1 MNSETYLTIAGWF
14 DKEIRENKGY
24 NSKIRYVTVVWG
36 AIRRILHINY
46 NYIKFQSVN
55 LQSRTGSRPTSGT
68 TYICRA
74 SKSPPPG
81 SQKPLLS
88 LCNSTRTWRSSI
100 LDLSQPS
107 KRQVDGGCGKDEGIW
122 SIIRNIST
130 SRRLVNI
137 TKQFRKLGSLVRM
150 SIPPHAGYGR
160 ITLLLLSKV
169 IPTMIHDEYLKMI
182 KYVHRTYMCIVTMMS
197 MSTRTNK
204 NAEISR
210 KWHFKLN
217 HQKNNLQCGQSP
229 GDLRSLFFLLPKIPG
244 CRRFHTTLQQMV
256 WGHQMLLV
264 PCIRRPTANS
274 NQQPS
279 RPSKFYRKGEKTQI
293 DATGVSEAIN
303 IKWKYKEWSCWIE
316 K

>member
-1 MNSETYLTIAGWF
+1 MWVFHKFTMAFPHVTTKNHPSHLQPSRIRGRFAQSWSWLHEFCFFLILKTIRGWESQPSIFSKRFFKKSMAVSMNSETDTWQLLVDLIQ
-14 DKEIRENKGY
+14 IRENKGY

-36 AIRRILHINY
+36 AIRWILHINY

-107 KRQVDGGCGKDEGIW
+107 KRQVDGGCGKKNEGIW

-137 TKQFRKLGSLVRM
+137 TKQFRKLWTA
-150 SIPPHAGYGR
+150 HA
-160 ITLLLLSKV
+160 
-169 IPTMIHDEYLKMI
+169 
-182 KYVHRTYMCIVTMMS
+182 
-197 MSTRTNK
+197 
-204 NAEISR
+204 
-210 KWHFKLN
+210 
-217 HQKNNLQCGQSP
+217 
-229 GDLRSLFFLLPKIPG
+229 
-244 CRRFHTTLQQMV
+244 
-256 WGHQMLLV
+256 
-264 PCIRRPTANS
+264 
-274 NQQPS
+274 
-279 RPSKFYRKGEKTQI
+279 
-293 DATGVSEAIN
+293 
-303 IKWKYKEWSCWIE
+303 
-316 K
+316 

>member
-1 MNSETYLTIAGWF
+1 
-14 DKEIRENKGY
+14 
-24 NSKIRYVTVVWG
+24 
-36 AIRRILHINY
+36 
-46 NYIKFQSVN
+46 
-55 LQSRTGSRPTSGT
+55 
-68 TYICRA
+68 
-74 SKSPPPG
+74 
-81 SQKPLLS
+81 
-88 LCNSTRTWRSSI
+88 
-100 LDLSQPS
+100 
-107 KRQVDGGCGKDEGIW
+107 
-122 SIIRNIST
+122 
-130 SRRLVNI
+130 
-137 TKQFRKLGSLVRM
+137 M

-182 KYVHRTYMCIVTMMS
+182 MYIGHICVVTMMS

-229 GDLRSLFFLLPKIPG
+229 GDLRSLVMFLLPKILG

-293 DATGVSEAIN
+293 DAKGCVWGNQHQVKIQGMKLLNRKMALNTCTVAIKLGVYIWMDKRHLSLPWHATN
-303 IKWKYKEWSCWIE
+303 LGVL
-316 K
+316 